1 MKKVIPENLELG
13 FVTTHVLNKIVNIS
27 GAIKKDS
34 GHNPFSLC
42 LNITPDTLITLISEL
57 ESTFIKIDEIYSCPA
72 NEDVDTTTVYYYS
85 LDNYTYELAKQ
96 GLHQLENNLP
106 FTLLIN
112 RHINSIEIK
121 NNNSIKSLSLSIEE
135 NIFSKVG
142 FAKIINNLSIEK
154 ADITQGIIFI
164 EEDGLK
170 LGIHAERFNNKFKL
184 LRIENSCRFDKE
196 FDLI

>member
-1 MKKVIPENLELG
+1 M
-13 FVTTHVLNKIVNIS
+13 
-27 GAIKKDS
+27 
-34 GHNPFSLC
+34 
-42 LNITPDTLITLISEL
+42 
-57 ESTFIKIDEIYSCPA
+57 ESTFIKIDEIYSFPA

-112 RHINSIEIK
+112 RDINSIEIK

-164 EEDGLK
+164 EEDGLI

-184 LRIENSCRFDKE
+184 LRIENSSHIYKE
-196 FDLI
+196 FPLIGTEHYNTPFLIQNIKFQPTDTRDGIRTNKIREDIVDSIADQQCLHYLNI